1 MDFSSLKQNIIKKL
15 LTEKEKEYFCHVQ
28 FVCQIGLELAKK
40 YKVNRKLIEISCLL
54 HDIGRSQEIGDED
67 HADAGARMSKPILDN
82 TFFSKAEREA
92 ILLCVK
98 NHNKHISNPSIEEK
112 IVITADC
119 ASKVL
124 FHEAFMLLCKKQ
136 TYQQKLEW
144 GQQYLEKGYKN
155 IPIPEYK
162 FLVKPKYK
170 EIKKIYSQIATL

>member
-1 MDFSSLKQNIIKKL
+1 MNFSLLKQNVIKKL
-15 LTEKEKEYFCHVQ
+15 LTEKEKEYLCHVQ

-67 HADAGARMSKPILDN
+67 HADAGARISRPILDG
-82 TFFSKAEREA
+82 TFFSKSEIET
-92 ILLCVK
+92 ILLCIK

-124 FHEAFMLLCKKQ
+124 FHEAFMLLCKKE
-136 TYQQKLEW
+136 TYKEKLEW
-144 GQQYLEKGYKN
+144 GQKYLEKGYKN
-155 IPIPEYK
+155 IPLPEYK
-162 FLVKPKYK
+162 SKVRLKYNTIK
-170 EIKKIYSQIATL
+170 EIYDQIAAS